1 MSGSMS
7 FDNLSSLMS
16 TSTSFSSDL
25 NLNSEL
31 NPARGRSSTNTT
43 GSSQAQGIQISFLTE
58 QAWSHGGLRT
68 RELGQD
74 PSHVS
79 MGD

>member
-1 MSGSMS
+1 MMFFIQHFQVMSGSMS

-43 GSSQAQGIQISFLTE
+43 GSSQAQGNQISITGKAIL
-58 QAWSHGGLRT
+58 
-68 RELGQD
+68 
-74 PSHVS
+74 
-79 MGD
+79 

>member
-1 MSGSMS
+1 MS

-43 GSSQAQGIQISFLTE
+43 GSSQAQGNQISIAASKSFITPHISRISKE
-58 QAWSHGGLRT
+58 SF
-68 RELGQD
+68 
-74 PSHVS
+74 SKFI
-79 MGD
+79 